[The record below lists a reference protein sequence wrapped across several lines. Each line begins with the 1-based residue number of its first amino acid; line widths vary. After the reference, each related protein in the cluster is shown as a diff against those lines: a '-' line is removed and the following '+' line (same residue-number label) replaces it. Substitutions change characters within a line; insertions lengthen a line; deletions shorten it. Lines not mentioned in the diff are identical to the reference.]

1 MNIEFKRSIKSL
13 VDERLEVIR
22 IEFVS
27 SNKGYIRLN
36 DRCKRLQNE
45 IDKVTESLPDDVKKL
60 FLLNEDFEASLESM
74 LQKAI
79 YRNGLRDGIRLA
91 NVCRKVIE
99 L

>member
-1 MNIEFKRSIKSL
+1 MSSEFERSLKSL

-27 SNKGYIRLN
+27 SNKRYIRLN
-36 DRCKRLQNE
+36 GRSKEVQKR
-45 IDKVTESLPDDVKKL
+45 ITEASADEVKKL
-60 FLLNEDFEASLESM
+60 LMVYEDLEASLESM

-91 NVCRKVIE
+91 NISRKI
-99 L
+99 LKL

>member
-1 MNIEFKRSIKSL
+1 MSSEFKRSLKSL

-27 SNKGYIRLN
+27 SNKRYIRLN
-36 DRCKRLQNE
+36 DRSKEVQER
-45 IDKVTESLPDDVKKL
+45 ITEGSADEVKKL
-60 FLLNEDFEASLESM
+60 LMVYEDLEASLESM

-91 NVCRKVIE
+91 NIARKIVN